1 MNYLQPLGR
10 NKSPAQGTISQS
22 ELSEQITAKEV
33 SQLRHTTSTGAVDRL
48 LPLWETDFFVGLFR
62 TAFIIAFVIAGTFS
76 PFDPQAHRFVWIL
89 LIVATVFT
97 TVLFVSLARGRPL
110 PHRRLIALVIDLL
123 LVSAAILLIGPGQQ
137 QSLFQVYY
145 LIVLIGAIWF
155 QLVGSLCTAAAALVL
170 FTLVKYVATYPT
182 ALGNVASDVL
192 WDQGALFLLLIA
204 LIGGFLV
211 RALDR
216 QYQATAQFTHELQ
229 LARTVQDTIL
239 SASLPQLPG
248 WQVALRFEP
257 ARWVGGDL
265 YEVAKLADGQYLVYL
280 GDMPGKSAYGL
291 VHLSLIYSQVRGAA
305 FAGLAPAAIANRI
318 NQAVY
323 DVLQPYSYAPLFIG
337 MLQSDTGKLTFV
349 SCGHHPPVLLR
360 ADGSYEKLSS
370 DGIVIGGR
378 HDANYQ
384 QRETRIQP
392 GDLLICYTDGIIE
405 PRNRAGE
412 EFGVQRVIQVARSI
426 ESAGGSIEEI
436 SDEILRQSHKFSAE
450 WDRDDATL
458 ILLRREPGN
467 APQ

>member
-1 MNYLQPLGR
+1 M
-10 NKSPAQGTISQS
+10 
-22 ELSEQITAKEV
+22 
-33 SQLRHTTSTGAVDRL
+33 RHTTFTGAPDRV
-48 LPLWETDFFVGLFR
+48 LPLWETDIFVGLFR
-62 TAFIIAFVIAGTFS
+62 TAFILAFVITGTLS
-76 PFDPQAHRFVWIL
+76 PFNPQAHTGVWIL

-97 TVLFVSLARGRPL
+97 TALFVRFGRGRAL
-110 PHRRLIALVIDLL
+110 PHQRLIALVIDLL

-155 QLVGSLCTAAAALVL
+155 QLVGSLCTAAGALVL
-170 FTLVKYVATYPT
+170 FTLVRYVATYPT
-182 ALGNVASDVL
+182 ALSDIALSVL
-192 WDQGALFLLLIA
+192 WDQGALFLFLIA

-239 SASLPQLPG
+239 STSLPQLPG
-248 WQVALRFEP
+248 WQLALRFEP

-265 YEVAKLADGQYLVYL
+265 YEVAKLPDGQCLVCL

-318 NQAVY
+318 NQTVY
-323 DVLQPYSYAPLFIG
+323 DVLQPYSYAPLFIS

-349 SCGHHPPVLLR
+349 SCGHHPPALLR
-360 ADGSYEKLSS
+360 ADNSYQELSS

-378 HDANYQ
+378 RDADYQ
-384 QRETRIQP
+384 QRETQIEP
-392 GDLLICYTDGIIE
+392 GDLLICYTDGITE
-405 PRNRAGE
+405 LRNRAGE
-412 EFGVQRVIQVARSI
+412 QFGVQRVVQVARSV
-426 ESAGGSIEEI
+426 EAAGGSIEEI
-436 SDEILRQSHKFSAE
+436 SDEILRESHKFSSE

-458 ILLRREPGN
+458 ILLRRGPSS
-467 APQ
+467 ASQ

>member
-1 MNYLQPLGR
+1 M
-10 NKSPAQGTISQS
+10 
-22 ELSEQITAKEV
+22 

-48 LPLWETDFFVGLFR
+48 LPLWETDIFVGLFR
-62 TAFIIAFVIAGTFS
+62 TAFIIAFVVAGTLS
-76 PFDPQAHRFVWIL
+76 PFDPHAHTFVWIL

-97 TVLFVSLARGRPL
+97 TTLFVSLSRGRPL
-110 PHRRLIALVIDLL
+110 PHQRLIALVIDLL
-123 LVSAAILLIGPGQQ
+123 LVSAAILLIGTGQQ

-155 QLVGSLCTAAAALVL
+155 QLAGSLCTAAAALVL
-170 FTLVKYVATYPT
+170 FTLVKYVVAYPT

-192 WDQGALFLLLIA
+192 WDQGALFLFLIG

-248 WQVALRFEP
+248 WQLALRFEP

-265 YEVAKLADGQYLVYL
+265 YEVAKLPNGQYLVCL

-305 FAGLAPAAIANRI
+305 FAGLPPAAIANRI
-318 NQAVY
+318 NQTVY
-323 DVLQPYSYAPLFIG
+323 DVLQPYSYAPLFIS
-337 MLQSDTGKLTFV
+337 MLQPDTGELTFV

-360 ADGSYEKLSS
+360 PDNSYQELSS
-370 DGIVIGGR
+370 NGIVIGGR
-378 HDANYQ
+378 RDADYQ
-384 QRETRIQP
+384 QREAQIEH

-405 PRNRAGE
+405 LRNRVGE
-412 EFGVQRVIQVARSI
+412 QFGVQRAVQIARSV
-426 ESAGGSIEEI
+426 EAAGGSIEEI
-436 SDEILRQSHKFSAE
+436 SDEILRESHKFSSE

-458 ILLRREPGN
+458 ILLRREPGS
-467 APQ
+467 APL

>member
-1 MNYLQPLGR
+1 M
-10 NKSPAQGTISQS
+10 
-22 ELSEQITAKEV
+22 
-33 SQLRHTTSTGAVDRL
+33 SQLRHTTSTGAPDRL
-48 LPLWETDFFVGLFR
+48 LPLWETDIFVGLFR
-62 TAFIIAFVIAGTFS
+62 TAFILAFVIAGTLW
-76 PFDPQAHRFVWIL
+76 PFNPQAHTGVWIL
-89 LIVATVFT
+89 LLIATVFT
-97 TVLFVSLARGRPL
+97 TALFLRFGRGRAL
-110 PHRRLIALVIDLL
+110 PYQRLIALVIDLL

-155 QLVGSLCTAAAALVL
+155 QLVGSLCTAAGALIL
-170 FTLVKYVATYPT
+170 FTLVRYVATYPT
-182 ALGNVASDVL
+182 ALSNVASNVL
-192 WDQGALFLLLIA
+192 WDQGALFLFLIA

-216 QYQATAQFTHELQ
+216 QYQATARFTHELQ

-239 SASLPQLPG
+239 STSLPQLPG
-248 WQVALRFEP
+248 WQLALRFEP

-265 YEVAKLADGQYLVYL
+265 YEIAELDDGRYLVCL

-305 FAGLAPAAIANRI
+305 FANLSPAAIANRI
-318 NQAVY
+318 NQTVY
-323 DVLQPYSYAPLFIG
+323 DVLQPYSYAPLFIS
-337 MLQSDTGKLTFV
+337 MLQSDTGKLTFA

-378 HDANYQ
+378 RDADYQ
-384 QRETRIQP
+384 QRETQIEP
-392 GDLLICYTDGIIE
+392 GDLFICYTDGITE
-405 PRNRAGE
+405 LRNNAGE
-412 EFGVQRVIQVARSI
+412 EFGVQRVVQVARSI

-436 SDEILRQSHKFSAE
+436 SDEILRQSHAFSAE

-458 ILLRREPGN
+458 ILLRREPGS
-467 APQ
+467 ASP